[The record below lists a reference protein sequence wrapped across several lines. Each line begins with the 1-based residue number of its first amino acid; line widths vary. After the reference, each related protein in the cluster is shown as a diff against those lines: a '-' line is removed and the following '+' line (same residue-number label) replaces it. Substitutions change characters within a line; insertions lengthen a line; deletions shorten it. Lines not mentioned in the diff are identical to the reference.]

1 MTVPATS
8 AALTARTPAAKPRAD
23 VGLSLK
29 DAKAK
34 AADILRS
41 ASPATAK
48 ALGQARDLA
57 QSVVKARQDARDA
70 KKTQAHQDVIRLREQ
85 FKLIKK
91 IYANNPQEMARQ
103 LGKIFKELKTALKAY
118 AEATKG
124 DPAPQPPAAPAD
136 AGGAPVDEATADG
149 EKTSGDGAPA
159 DGDAPSSKEATTDA
173 AAAREGFRALIREGV
188 NAYQKQSADEDRV
201 MRAKRAEEAQGTL
214 VFLDEVRGL
223 VKDIVKTYVEAKI
236 KAAFLGKGRDER
248 SEPFKEA
255 DKALKELEEAM
266 TDIETDAKADLLPP
280 DMKVSATA

>member
-23 VGLSLK
+23 IWLSLK

-34 AADILRS
+34 AADILRT
-41 ASPATAK
+41 ASPATTT
-48 ALGQARDLA
+48 ALAQSRDLA
-57 QSVVKARQDARDA
+57 QSAVKARQDARDA

-124 DPAPQPPAAPAD
+124 DPAPQPPAAPED
-136 AGGAPVDEATADG
+136 AEGARVNEATADAD
-149 EKTSGDGAPA
+149 KKSGDDAPT
-159 DGDAPSSKEATTDA
+159 DGDAQPSKEAATDA
-173 AAAREGFRALIREGV
+173 AAREEFRALIREGV
-188 NAYQKQSADEDRV
+188 NAYQKQSTDEHRFV
-201 MRAKRAEEAQGTL
+201 RAHRAEEAQGTL
-214 VFLDEVRGL
+214 AFLDEVRGL

-255 DKALKELEEAM
+255 DKALKALEEAM

-280 DMKVSATA
+280 DMKASATA